1 MSSKHYDIVIIG
13 GSVAARIAAAL
24 LAKQGRR
31 VLFLRNREAKA
42 PVWFHSSLFLEK
54 LLGVLGA
61 RSCFVAQ
68 QPIQVIS
75 ERARV
80 TLSSDIP
87 LDEELTRE
95 FGEAGRPVNLW
106 LEELRTQGIKLEEFF
121 WENGGLPWPS
131 LKARGRLKLFS
142 LKRRINWQELEAP
155 VSKSIDRL
163 PVAARS
169 FLTDLFQ
176 GLSLTRTS
184 RLSYATAAMIWAQ
197 ALRPENLKE
206 PDFSEMLNKRFEQ
219 FHGAKGQIDDLQSLA
234 YNGSRWTGGQFKSGG
249 AFTADSFLL
258 GDKQWLD
265 KFTPLEK
272 NRLALP
278 ESPSVYRTSNLAGQL
293 SPLLAS
299 RIICGG
305 ELPLRMAIET
315 HEDELQG
322 LIMGNSEGT
331 ESSIRHQIET
341 ILPFAKYRLS
351 EMIAA
356 SETATHI
363 NAGQG
368 SEIKAGQAKAL
379 TRLTLRID
387 KNLYCAD
394 RTVLLPEMGAAGAAL
409 LGWTLAENLGHKND
423 KAKV

>member
-24 LAKQGRR
+24 LAKQGRK
-31 VLFLRNREAKA
+31 VLLLRNREARA

-75 ERARV
+75 AKARV

-87 LDEELTRE
+87 LEDELTRE

-106 LEELRTQGIKLEEFF
+106 LEELRAQGVKLEELFL
-121 WENGGLPWPS
+121 ENGGLPWPS
-131 LKARGRLKLFS
+131 LKAKGRLKLLS
-142 LKRRINWQELEAP
+142 LKRRINWQEFEVP
-155 VSKSIDRL
+155 VSQSIDHL
-163 PVAARS
+163 PAATRS
-169 FLTDLFQ
+169 FLTDLLQ

-184 RLSYATAAMIWAQ
+184 KLSYATAAMLWAQ

-206 PDFSEMLNKRFEQ
+206 PDFSEILNKRFEQ
-219 FHGAKGQIDDLQSLA
+219 FHGAKGQIDDLESLV

-249 AFTADSFLL
+249 SFTADSFLL

-265 KFTPLEK
+265 KFAPLQK
-272 NRLALP
+272 NRLPLA
-278 ESPSVYRTSNLAGQL
+278 EAPSVYRTSNLAGQL
-293 SPLLAS
+293 SQLLAS

-305 ELPLRMAIET
+305 ELPLRMAIEEQ
-315 HEDELQG
+315 EDELQA
-322 LIMGNSEGT
+322 LIMSNSEVS
-331 ESSIRHQIET
+331 ESSLRHQIEA

-351 EMIAA
+351 EMRATA
-356 SETATHI
+356 ETAT
-363 NAGQG
+363 
-368 SEIKAGQAKAL
+368 EIKAKRAKAL
-379 TRLTLRID
+379 THLMLRID

-409 LGWTLAENLGHKND
+409 LGWTLAENLANKSD
-423 KAKV
+423 KTKA